1 MMSKR
6 DEPDRSNPDDHLA
19 DFEQRLSVKLDAK
32 QAEDR
37 KYDRPKQGWATGMR
51 YGTEFMVGVLVGA
64 AFGYLIDRIFDTLPF
79 GLLIGTLLGFG
90 AGTVNVVRA
99 AKELS
104 ERASRDQ
111 EEA

>member
-6 DEPDRSNPDDHLA
+6 DEPDRSNPEDHLA
-19 DFEQRLSVKLDAK
+19 DFEKRLSAKLEARRV
-32 QAEDR
+32 EDH
-37 KYDRPKQGWATGMR
+37 KYDRPQQGWATGLR

-64 AFGYLIDRIFDTLPF
+64 LIGYLIDVLFNTLPF
-79 GLLIGTLLGFG
+79 GLLIGTFLGFG

-104 ERASRDQ
+104 ERASR
-111 EEA
+111 EN

>member
-1 MMSKR
+1 MMSNR
-6 DEPDRSNPDDHLA
+6 DQPDRSNPEDQLA
-19 DFEQRLSVKLDAK
+19 EFEKRLSAK
-32 QAEDR
+32 IESRNAEDR
-37 KYDRPKQGWATGMR
+37 KYDRPKQGWAIGMR

-64 AFGYLIDRIFDTLPF
+64 AVGFLIDSLFDTSPF

-104 ERASRDQ
+104 ERAQRDQ
-111 EEA
+111 